1 MSKLQ
6 AVKLDEMAPM
16 PCQAFKTVW
25 VRITRLLYEMKVE
38 IFHLIQM
45 LSGVGTTL
53 KTLVSAT
60 HDTIAKVGSAKF
72 LFASIFRSQIVQ

>member
-1 MSKLQ
+1 
-6 AVKLDEMAPM
+6 
-16 PCQAFKTVW
+16 
-25 VRITRLLYEMKVE
+25 MKVE

-60 HDTIAKVGSAKF
+60 HDTIANVGSAKF